1 MIQRIQTVYL
11 LIAGL
16 VIFGLFLFPYVNYSD
31 LVGLGKNVKV
41 TGVYSVAAGQ
51 SVHEGGFGY
60 ILQTVVTVL
69 LGGLPLFTIFKFKK
83 RKVQL
88 LLIWVEIVAIILF
101 AIWLY
106 SSASTHLATVSQF
119 LGAGNIGVGFFL
131 LPISIIFCALAMG
144 GVRKDEKL
152 IRSAYRLRA

>member
-16 VIFGLFLFPYVNYSD
+16 VLFGLFLFPYVNYSD

-41 TGVYSVAAGQ
+41 TGVYGVTAGQ
-51 SVHEGGFGY
+51 AVHERNFSY
-60 ILQTVVTVL
+60 ILQTVATVVLGL
-69 LGGLPLFTIFKFKK
+69 LPIFTIFKFKQ

-88 LLIWVEIVAIILF
+88 LLIWVEIIAILFF

-106 SSASTHLATVSQF
+106 SSASTHLSTVGQF

-131 LPISIIFCALAMG
+131 LPISIIFCALALG
-144 GVRKDEKL
+144 GVRRDEKL
-152 IRSAYRLRA
+152 IRSADRLRA